1 MIHGRERRLPN
12 VEANK
17 IRETFLRFFE
27 ERGHRRVPSSS
38 LIPPPESG
46 LMLTNAGMNQFIPYF
61 LGQAQPPFR
70 RAVSSQKCF
79 RANDIENVGHTARH
93 MTFFEMLG
101 NFSFGDYFKREAVAW
116 AHELV
121 TEGYGIDPD
130 RLWVTVYESD
140 VEATEAWDAVGIPRS
155 RIVPR
160 GKFDK
165 DGEPANFWWTHTAGP
180 AGPCSEIFVD
190 RGAAYGPEGG
200 PDVDEE
206 RFMEIWNLVFIQDEV
221 DSGSNVVRELPAKNI
236 DTGSGLERVAI
247 VLQDVDNAF
256 ETDVFRPLLEVAE
269 SLSGKRHGQDERTDV
284 SLKIVAE
291 HARATAFLI
300 ADGVKPSN
308 EGRGY
313 ILRRML
319 RRVVSHARR
328 LGIEGGV
335 LHPLIAVVVEQMG
348 GAYPE
353 LVENRAYV
361 ESVAESE
368 EERFGGTLRQGMT
381 LFEEALSHVEGP
393 AQFSGDVAFRLHD
406 THGFPLEL
414 TVELAQ
420 EHGLDVDVD
429 RFQELLEDQR
439 RRAKG
444 AVKRTEMTGDT
455 VSEAAGRVGGTEFVG
470 YQRLDADTTIGP
482 VLDPEGP
489 LETATEGA
497 EVRVLLPVTPFYAEG
512 GGQIGDTG
520 TIRTASGLIRVTD
533 TQPGPGGT
541 HVHHGVV
548 ESGEIRPGD
557 EAHAE
562 VDRDAREAT
571 MRSHTA
577 THVVHWTLRHLLGDH
592 ARQAGSLVAPGRLR
606 FDFSH
611 HSALGRDQLEEAEYT
626 ANSRLAADD
635 AVRAYETTMDY
646 ARSQGAIGLFG
657 EKYGDIVRVI
667 EIGDYSRE
675 LCGGTHVPHTGRVA
689 VVRILHEASI
699 GSGMRRIE
707 ALVGPDALRHINEER
722 RLLDEVVH
730 ALGGGAPESAADRA
744 RKAMERIKQLESEL
758 GRIRKVD
765 RGTVVDALA
774 GQAQRVDGV
783 ALVVASVP
791 GEDVKGISE
800 LAQTLRERLDKEGGG
815 AAVLGIADGGS
826 AKIAAAVTRSLADRG
841 VTAKALLEPAAKA
854 IEGGAGGKDILA
866 TAGGSNGG
874 ALDDALGTIPARLA
888 ELLAGSPG

>member
-1 MIHGRERRLPN
+1 M
-12 VEANK
+12 EANK

-27 ERGHRRVPSSS
+27 ERDHRRVPSSS

-61 LGQAQPPFR
+61 LGQSEPPFR

-101 NFSFGDYFKREAVAW
+101 NFSFGDYFKAEASQWGFDLA
-116 AHELV
+116 
-121 TEGYGIDPD
+121 TEGYGIDPE
-130 RLWVTVYESD
+130 RIWVTVYETD
-140 VEATEAWDAVGIPRS
+140 DEAAEIWADHVGVPRE
-155 RIVPR
+155 RIVRR
-160 GKFDK
+160 GKD
-165 DGEPANFWWTHTAGP
+165 DNYWWTHTAGP
-180 AGPCSEIFVD
+180 AGPCSEIYVD
-190 RGAAYGPEGG
+190 RGPKYGPEGG
-200 PDVDEE
+200 PAVDEE
-206 RFMEIWNLVFIQDEV
+206 RFIEIWNLVFMQEEV
-221 DSGSNVVRELPAKNI
+221 DGDANVVKPLPARNI

-300 ADGVKPSN
+300 ADGVQPSN

-313 ILRRML
+313 VLRHML

-353 LVENRAYV
+353 LLENRAYV

-368 EERFGGTLRQGMT
+368 EERFGATLRQGMI
-381 LFEEALSHVEGP
+381 LFEEALSHAEGP

-420 EHGLDVDVD
+420 EQGLDVDVD

-439 RRAKG
+439 RRAKE

-455 VSEAAGRVGGTEFVG
+455 VSEAAGRVGRTEFVG
-470 YQRLDADTTIGP
+470 YERLDADTTVAAVLGPDGP
-482 VLDPEGP
+482 VEAAAEGTP
-489 LETATEGA
+489 
-497 EVRVLLPVTPFYAEG
+497 VRILLPVTPFYAEG
-512 GGQIGDTG
+512 GGQVGDTG
-520 TIRTASGLIRVTD
+520 TIRTATGLIRVTD

-557 EAHAE
+557 DAHAE

-635 AVRAYETTMDY
+635 SVRAYETTMDY
-646 ARSQGAIGLFG
+646 AKSQGAIGLFG
-657 EKYGDIVRVI
+657 EKYGDIVRVV

-675 LCGGTHVPHTGRVA
+675 LCGGTHVPHTGKIA
-689 VVRILHEASI
+689 VVRVLHEASI
-699 GSGMRRIE
+699 GAGMRRIE
-707 ALVGPDALRHINEER
+707 ALVGPDALRHINQER
-722 RLLDEVVH
+722 RLLEEVVH
-730 ALGGGAPESAADRA
+730 ALGGGAPESAAERA

-758 GRIRKVD
+758 GRVRKVD
-765 RGTVVDALA
+765 RGSVVDALA
-774 GQAQRVDGV
+774 GRAQRVDGV
-783 ALVVASVP
+783 QLVVASVP
-791 GEDVKGISE
+791 GEDVNGIRQ
-800 LAQTLRERLDKEGGG
+800 LAQTLRERFDAEGGG
-815 AAVLGIADGGS
+815 AAVLGIADARG
-826 AKIAAAVTRSLADRG
+826 AKITAAVTRSLADRG
-841 VTAKALLEPAAKA
+841 VTAKSLLDQAAKA
-854 IEGGAGGKDILA
+854 IEGGVGGKDILA
-866 TAGGSNGG
+866 TAGGSNAE